1 MAEHTEIMA
10 LLAKLEAIHRK
21 KFTDVEK
28 ADILNVL
35 RKSQSEDVAAATE
48 PLKLGRFLPKYG
60 EIIAA
65 VDQAKTKRLGLDK
78 VVDTY
83 DAGPEPDDRNLALIR
98 RHIGPVRFQS
108 WFKGATV
115 SIDDSA
121 AVITVPG
128 RAAVDWINKDL
139 HVEVA
144 AALKVNEAIAVL
156 KGSNR

>member
-1 MAEHTEIMA
+1 MAEHKDIM
-10 LLAKLEAIHRK
+10 LMLG
-21 KFTDVEK
+21 TVEK
-28 ADILNVL
+28 MKRKTFSDEERSRLLKSLRPFDI
-35 RKSQSEDVAAATE
+35 EDINAAEE
-48 PLKLGRFLPKYG
+48 PLCRRRYFPQYG
-60 EIIAA
+60 DVIDA
-65 VDQAKTKRLGLDK
+65 VEAVKAERLGK
-78 VVDTY
+78 SSVGDTF
-83 DAGPEPDDRNLALIR
+83 DAGPEPDDANLALIR

-115 SIDDSA
+115 EIDDSV

-156 KGSNR
+156 KGSTR